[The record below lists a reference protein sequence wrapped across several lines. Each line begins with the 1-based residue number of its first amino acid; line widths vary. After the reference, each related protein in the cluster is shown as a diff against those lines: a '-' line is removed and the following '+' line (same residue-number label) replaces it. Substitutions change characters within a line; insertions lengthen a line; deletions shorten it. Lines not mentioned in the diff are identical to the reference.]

1 MFLSTILKKALGQGL
16 RDRDKEQNVVPA
28 QRSNN
33 GKSPIREAHTK
44 HYNSLEKPEIIFH
57 LNDQH

>member
-1 MFLSTILKKALGQGL
+1 MFLSTILKKAPGQGL
-16 RDRDKEQNVVPA
+16 RRRDKEQNAVPA
-28 QRSNN
+28 QRSKN

-44 HYNSLEKPEIIFH
+44 HYNSFEKPEIIFH